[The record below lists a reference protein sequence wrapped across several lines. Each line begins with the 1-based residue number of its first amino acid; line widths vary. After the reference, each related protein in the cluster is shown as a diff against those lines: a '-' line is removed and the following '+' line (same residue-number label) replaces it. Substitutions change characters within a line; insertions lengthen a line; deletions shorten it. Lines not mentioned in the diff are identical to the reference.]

1 MHFKRPRSNPRPFMG
16 QSCPIGVKTM
26 HKFNSVVLV
35 LVAGIAINCAAITAY
50 AANMTR
56 AECSEAYKA
65 HKASSEYTKPEKGQ
79 GNKYWND
86 FRRNTCGTK
95 ANPRKES

>member
-1 MHFKRPRSNPRPFMG
+1 MRNLS
-16 QSCPIGVKTM
+16 
-26 HKFNSVVLV
+26 L
-35 LVAGIAINCAAITAY
+35 AIVAAIIVSGSGISAY

-65 HKASSEYTKPEKGQ
+65 HKASASYSKPAKGE
-79 GNKYWND
+79 GSKYWND

-95 ANPRKES
+95 ANPRKD